1 MTKGEIENAL
11 FEAITKVAPEAEPA
25 RIERSADF
33 REELDIDSMDFLNIV
48 VALHERLGVDIP
60 ESDYPR
66 LFSIDG
72 ATTYLAARMPAA

>member
-1 MTKGEIENAL
+1 MTRTEIENAL
-11 FEAITKVAPEAEPA
+11 FASITKIAPEAEPG
-25 RIERSADF
+25 RIDRSADI

-66 LFSIDG
+66 LFSIDS
-72 ATTYLAARMPAA
+72 ATAYLAGRLPAA